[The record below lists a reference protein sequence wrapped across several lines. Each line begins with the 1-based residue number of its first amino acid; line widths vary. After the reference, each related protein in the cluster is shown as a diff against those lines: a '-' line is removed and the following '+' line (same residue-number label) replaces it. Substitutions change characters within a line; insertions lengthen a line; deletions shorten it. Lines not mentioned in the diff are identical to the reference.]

1 MDKIDN
7 KTPPNVPTLRFK
19 EFADFWQQR
28 TFNETFDI
36 LTNNTLSRAE
46 LNYEDGEYKN
56 IHYGDVLIKFSAF
69 TDVSSA
75 DVPYIN
81 DDSVPT
87 KLCSTLLQN
96 GDIVLADTAEDYT
109 VGKATEVEN
118 IFENKVVSGL
128 HTIPCRPKM
137 RFSPRYLGYY
147 VNSPK
152 YHNQLIPFIQGVKV
166 SSISKSLI
174 KNTFIS
180 YPSLSEQSKIA
191 SFLSCLDEKIATQN
205 KIIEDLKILKKELC
219 NKVFGGGIFVRL
231 GDHISEITTRN
242 KTNTCNDVLSVSN
255 KMGFIKQ
262 SEQFED
268 RTVASEDKRN
278 YKVVTIASGH
288 PIRLGEISTIYQPQ
302 TITQAEL
309 SDNGAYPVF
318 GANGIIGYYHQFN
331 HEKAQIIITCRG
343 STCGTVNMSAPN
355 SWITGNSMVINVD
368 GYESIVDKQYLFY
381 YLKTISFKSM
391 ISGSGQP
398 QIVRKPLV
406 NLLISLPELNTQ
418 VKYRSIID
426 TINKKLVKEKD
437 MLCRLFDLKA
447 YLLSNLFI

>member
-1 MDKIDN
+1 M
-7 KTPPNVPTLRFK
+7 RFK
-19 EFADFWQQR
+19 EFTDFWQQR

-96 GDIVLADTAEDYT
+96 GDIVIADTAEDYT

-118 IFENKVVSGL
+118 IFESKVVSGL

-147 VNSPK
+147 VNSPQ

-191 SFLSCLDEKIATQN
+191 SFLSCLDERIATQN
-205 KIIEDLKILKKELC
+205 KIISKYESLIKGLC
-219 NKVFGGGIFVRL
+219 EYVI
-231 GDHISEITTRN
+231 
-242 KTNTCNDVLSVSN
+242 
-255 KMGFIKQ
+255 
-262 SEQFED
+262 
-268 RTVASEDKRN
+268 
-278 YKVVTIASGH
+278 TIASGH
-288 PIRLGEISTIYQPQ
+288 PIRLGEISIIYQPQ

-318 GANGIIGYYHQFN
+318 GANGIIGYYNQFN

-391 ISGSGQP
+391 IPGSGQP

-437 MLCRLFDLKA
+437 MLFRLFDLKA
-447 YLLSNLFI
+447 YLLLNLFI

>member
-1 MDKIDN
+1 M
-7 KTPPNVPTLRFK
+7 RFK
-19 EFADFWQQR
+19 EFTDFWQQR

-87 KLCSTLLQN
+87 KLCRTLLQN
-96 GDIVLADTAEDYT
+96 GDIVIADTAEDYT

-118 IFENKVVSGL
+118 IFESKVVSGL

-191 SFLSCLDEKIATQN
+191 SFLSCLDERIATQN
-205 KIIEDLKILKKELC
+205 KIISKYESLIKGICDRIFRRSKSVYLYDLVKCETSTLQENEVTAC
-219 NKVFGGGIFVRL
+219 CEGEYKVFGASGIIATIGNYQFDKNAVL
-231 GDHISEITTRN
+231 VLKDGSKAGKIQYASGKYSVIGTSVVLIPN
-242 KTNTCNDVLSVSN
+242 NSNDAKYLYFAMLS
-255 KMGFIKQ
+255 ID
-262 SEQFED
+262 FE
-268 RTVASEDKRN
+268 K
-278 YKVVTIASGH
+278 YKV
-288 PIRLGEISTIYQPQ
+288 
-302 TITQAEL
+302 
-309 SDNGAYPVF
+309 
-318 GANGIIGYYHQFN
+318 
-331 HEKAQIIITCRG
+331 
-343 STCGTVNMSAPN
+343 
-355 SWITGNSMVINVD
+355 
-368 GYESIVDKQYLFY
+368 
-381 YLKTISFKSM
+381 
-391 ISGSGQP
+391 GSGIPHIYFKDYSAERIYYPDCAQREKISKTLDAYETKVEIEKEMLSAL
-398 QIVRKPLV
+398 QKQKAF
-406 NLLISLPELNTQ
+406 LLQS
-418 VKYRSIID
+418 
-426 TINKKLVKEKD
+426 
-437 MLCRLFDLKA
+437 M
-447 YLLSNLFI
+447 FI

>member
-1 MDKIDN
+1 MKSDKS
-7 KTPPNVPTLRFK
+7 TPNVPTLRFK
-19 EFADFWQQR
+19 EFTDFWQQR

-87 KLCSTLLQN
+87 KLCRTLLQN
-96 GDIVLADTAEDYT
+96 GDIVIADTAEDYT

-118 IFENKVVSGL
+118 IFESKVVSGL

-191 SFLSCLDEKIATQN
+191 SFLSCLDERIATQN
-205 KIIEDLKILKKELC
+205 KIIEDLKILKKEFCNTLFSDIKDYKILGELC
-219 NKVFGGGIFVRL
+219 
-231 GDHISEITTRN
+231 DITTGKLDAN
-242 KTNTCNDVLSVSN
+242 ANNPD
-255 KMGFIKQ
+255 
-262 SEQFED
+262 
-268 RTVASEDKRN
+268 
-278 YKVVTIASGH
+278 
-288 PIRLGEISTIYQPQ
+288 
-302 TITQAEL
+302 
-309 SDNGAYPVF
+309 GAYPF
-318 GANGIIGYYHQFN
+318 F
-331 HEKAQIIITCRG
+331 
-343 STCGTVNMSAPN
+343 TCGKETLSIDCYAFDGETIVIAGNGDIGHTKYYDGKFNAYQRTYVLMDFKANAKFVKMGIDTYLPQKIAEETQGGAMPYIKLSTLLSLKIPYVNF
-355 SWITGNSMVINVD
+355 D
-368 GYESIVDKQYLFY
+368 EQCSIVKQYDSIARKLENEIC
-381 YLKTISFKSM
+381 LLGLLQKQKT
-391 ISGSGQP
+391 
-398 QIVRKPLV
+398 
-406 NLLISLPELNTQ
+406 
-418 VKYRSIID
+418 
-426 TINKKLVKEKD
+426 
-437 MLCRLFDLKA
+437 
-447 YLLSNLFI
+447 YLLNAMFI